1 MLPALIRLARPT
13 HWVKNGFVA
22 GPLIFANPQSL
33 GVAIIYSA
41 TAVAVF
47 SLMASAIYCFNDVLD
62 AESDRAH
69 PTKRTRPIAAGQVS
83 PALGI
88 AWGCLLAASA
98 IALSWSR
105 LPPAVLAVLGA

>member
-33 GVAIIYSA
+33 GVAVLQSA

-47 SLMASAIYCFNDVLD
+47 SLMASAIYCFNDVID
-62 AESDRAH
+62 AESDRTH
-69 PTKRTRPIAAGQVS
+69 PTKRARPIATDLVTPQ
-83 PALGI
+83 LGV
-88 AWGCLLAASA
+88 A
-98 IALSWSR
+98 
-105 LPPAVLAVLGA
+105 